1 MSKKKPGKTGI
12 SYQRRKSLYGYGFI
26 ALWFIGACIFF
37 IYPVI
42 SSFIVSLR
50 QVTPVT
56 GSLSGPFVG
65 LQNYIDAFNKDEYFK
80 TYLVDV
86 LIDTAK
92 KTPLVLVFSLF
103 IAVII
108 NQKFRG
114 RTFARAVFF
123 LPVIIATGPV
133 YEIITGD
140 MKSSGANTA
149 AQFSTML
156 ETNMVEELLHFLG
169 VYNINDT
176 LTEYVSKA
184 ADDIFL
190 LVWNCGVQILVFL
203 AALQTIPA
211 SAREA
216 AQMEGATAW
225 EFFWKITFPYV
236 SPMILANLI
245 FTVIDSFTATTNT
258 VMERCLDK
266 QLEWEFGLS
275 SAMVW
280 SYFAVV
286 IIAVGIIFALVSRF
300 VYYEVD

>member
-1 MSKKKPGKTGI
+1 MAKEKRLKM
-12 SYQRRKSLYGYGFI
+12 SYQRRKSFYGYGFI
-26 ALWFIGACIFF
+26 ALWFVGACIFF
-37 IYPVI
+37 IYPLI

-50 QVTPVT
+50 DVTPLT

-65 LQNYIDAFNKDEYFK
+65 LKHYNEAFNRDEFYK

-86 LIDTAK
+86 LLDTLTR
-92 KTPLVLVFSLF
+92 TPLIIVFSLF

-114 RTFARAVFF
+114 RTFVRAIFF

-140 MKSSGANTA
+140 IKTSGASTA

-156 ETNMVEELLHFLG
+156 KTDMVDELLNFLG
-169 VYNINDT
+169 VYGLNQE
-176 LTEYVSKA
+176 LTDYVSTA
-184 ADDIFL
+184 ADGIFS
-190 LVWNCGVQILVFL
+190 LVWNSGIQILIFL
-203 AALQTIPA
+203 AALQTIPPA
-211 SAREA
+211 AREA
-216 AQMEGATAW
+216 AQMEGATSW

-236 SPMILANLI
+236 SPMILANLV
-245 FTVIDSFTATTNT
+245 FTIIDSFTNPTNA
-258 VMERCLDK
+258 VMERFLQK
-266 QLEWEFGLS
+266 QKEWEFSLA

-280 SYFAVV
+280 CYFA
-286 IIAVGIIFALVSRF
+286 IIIAAVGIIFAIVGRL

>member
-1 MSKKKPGKTGI
+1 MAKEKRGRL
-12 SYQRRKSLYGYGFI
+12 SYQKRKSLYGYGFI
-26 ALWFIGACIFF
+26 ALWLVGASIFF
-37 IYPVI
+37 IYPLI

-50 QVTPVT
+50 DVAPLT
-56 GSLSGPFVG
+56 GSLTGPFVG
-65 LQNYIDAFNKDEYFK
+65 FKHYDAAFNKDEFYK

-86 LIDTAK
+86 LLDTLK
-92 KTPLVLVFSLF
+92 RTPLILVFSLF

-114 RTFARAVFF
+114 RTFVRAVFF

-140 MKSSGANTA
+140 IQTSGASTA

-156 ETNMVEELLHFLG
+156 KTNMVDELLNFLG
-169 VYNINDT
+169 VYGINQE
-176 LTEYVSKA
+176 LTDYVSSA
-184 ADDIFL
+184 ADGIFS
-190 LVWNCGVQILVFL
+190 LVWNCGIQILVFL
-203 AALQTIPA
+203 AALQTIPT

-236 SPMILANLI
+236 SPMILANLV
-245 FTVIDSFTATTNT
+245 FTIIDSFTDPTNV
-258 VMERCLDK
+258 VMERFLQK
-266 QLEWEFGLS
+266 QKEWEFSLA

-280 SYFAVV
+280 CYFG
-286 IIAVGIIFALVSRF
+286 IIILAVGIIFALVGKF
-300 VYYEVD
+300 VYYEVE